1 MDLRKDVFKVDKG
14 FKFVADTTAQHGDP
28 DGYREIFL
36 KSESH
41 LEPISDQ
48 ADRFS
53 IIDHDSS
60 LTRQN
65 HRPGDHRYFVA
76 QTFLNA
82 DLFINLPKWKTHS
95 KTGLTGAL
103 KNLVGINGDKA
114 YLPHFRRGF
123 PRNGGDQYADNNQM
137 LSWLRNS
144 VKQLVWRRSALGY
157 SLLRPCWKII
167 EAVCDRCT
175 RLFKKGTAAPLL
187 YVAGGGWYGNQTI
200 WRMIYDLNMVAQRID
215 RDGNLHLTPQRN
227 YFCIVDGLIA
237 GEGEGPLRPAA
248 RPLECLA
255 FGDDPFEV
263 DTVLSWFMGYD
274 PEKMPILSNRREFM
288 GASWGDFDLKNLMVM
303 VDGVATPLFETQQNN
318 HFTPPAGWLGHVER

>member
-1 MDLRKDVFKVDKG
+1 MVKFFTKASGRINDLILSEIREKCGQLQPDKIVIKPNWVIHQTDDRYTIQVLVTDPRIIEATVLACAEVFPNCAQITVADCPLQSADWPLLCEQSGVAPVISRLTEKIGSRVRFLDLRKDVFEVDKG

-144 VKQLVWRRSALGY
+144 VKQLVWRRSARVCVRKVTGF
-157 SLLRPCWKII
+157 SERPC
-167 EAVCDRCT
+167 RS
-175 RLFKKGTAAPLL
+175 AADLL
-187 YVAGGGWYGNQTI
+187 SLY
-200 WRMIYDLNMVAQRID
+200 RF
-215 RDGNLHLTPQRN
+215 HL
-227 YFCIVDGLIA
+227 
-237 GEGEGPLRPAA
+237 
-248 RPLECLA
+248 
-255 FGDDPFEV
+255 
-263 DTVLSWFMGYD
+263 
-274 PEKMPILSNRREFM
+274 
-288 GASWGDFDLKNLMVM
+288 
-303 VDGVATPLFETQQNN
+303 
-318 HFTPPAGWLGHVER
+318 